1 MPPKGPGHGP
11 LLQAEVLEEP
21 AGTSGLS
28 AESFLNLIGFQP
40 ETICLENLHG

>member
-1 MPPKGPGHGP
+1 MSPERPSHGP
-11 LLQAEVLEEP
+11 LLQAEVLEKP

-28 AESFLNLIGFQP
+28 AESFLNLVGFQQ